1 MARSK
6 LMYLPRQGV
15 DGVEEILVALGLS
28 QLPFVSFFVFLK
40 FFLHLVDL
48 HRRFLQQSKDA
59 LRWSVQARVVFDR
72 CATRCAVANC
82 AGVVDGLRILP
93 VGMAVR
99 LASRNIGLVDIRHF
113 VLVKKR
119 ND

>member
-1 MARSK
+1 M
-6 LMYLPRQGV
+6 
-15 DGVEEILVALGLS
+15 
-28 QLPFVSFFVFLK
+28 
-40 FFLHLVDL
+40 
-48 HRRFLQQSKDA
+48 
-59 LRWSVQARVVFDR
+59 VFDR

-82 AGVVDGLRILP
+82 AGVVEGLRILP

-113 VLVKKR
+113 VLVLKKR